1 MPMDNMHSVKVNFI
15 FSVEIL
21 SISII
26 TSSVKSIALITLL
39 LVLSQINSQISTCLY
54 SWILPVIPLLLPQD
68 NVLVLPKVQCE

>member
-21 SISII
+21 PISII